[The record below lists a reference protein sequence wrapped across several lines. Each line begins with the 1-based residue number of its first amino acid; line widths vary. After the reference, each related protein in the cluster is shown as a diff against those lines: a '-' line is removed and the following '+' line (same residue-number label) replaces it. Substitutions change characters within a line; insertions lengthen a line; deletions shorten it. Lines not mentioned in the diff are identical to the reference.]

1 MNRRFKNMNR
11 KKRKYS
17 IIRNNGKPS
26 KRKFLGFGYY
36 IQCNGKLSIKNRES
50 LIEKSE
56 IYLNSISNN
65 LNLSTEE
72 KINKGITNELDSNL
86 TDYELLEIWNP
97 IYEKYGFL
105 IPDFKDKWESRHL
118 KEDSNFIKTS
128 NIDKFE
134 SKINELEFRIKL
146 LENKLLK
153 SKYVKGFDF

>member
-1 MNRRFKNMNR
+1 M
-11 KKRKYS
+11 KKYKV
-17 IIRNNGKPS
+17 IRNNGTPS
-26 KRKFLGFGYY
+26 RRKFEGFNFY
-36 IQCNGKLSIKNRES
+36 IQCNEKLSRRNRKE
-50 LIEKSE
+50 LICKSE
-56 IYLNSISNN
+56 VYLNKIFNSIH
-65 LNLSTEE
+65 LTEEE

>member
-1 MNRRFKNMNR
+1 M
-11 KKRKYS
+11 KKYKV
-17 IIRNNGKPS
+17 IRNNGTPS
-26 KRKFLGFGYY
+26 RRKFEGFNFY
-36 IQCNGKLSIKNRES
+36 IQCNEKLSRRNRKE
-50 LIEKSE
+50 LISKSE
-56 IYLNSISNN
+56 VYLNKIFNSIH
-65 LNLSTEE
+65 LTEEE
-72 KINKGITNELDSNL
+72 KINKGITNGLDSNL

>member
-1 MNRRFKNMNR
+1 M
-11 KKRKYS
+11 KKYKV
-17 IIRNNGKPS
+17 IRNNGTPS
-26 KRKFLGFGYY
+26 RRKFEGFNFY
-36 IQCNGKLSIKNRES
+36 IQCNEKLSRRNRKE
-50 LIEKSE
+50 LISKSE
-56 IYLNSISNN
+56 VYLNKIFNSIR
-65 LNLSTEE
+65 LTEE
-72 KINKGITNELDSNL
+72 EKTNKGITNELDSNL

>member
-1 MNRRFKNMNR
+1 M
-11 KKRKYS
+11 KKYKF
-17 IIRNNGKPS
+17 IRNNGTPS
-26 KRKFLGFGYY
+26 RRKFEGFNFY
-36 IQCNGKLSIKNRES
+36 IQCNEKLSRRNRKEIIS
-50 LIEKSE
+50 KSE
-56 IYLNSISNN
+56 VYLNKIFNSIR
-65 LNLSTEE
+65 LTEE
-72 KINKGITNELDSNL
+72 EKTNKGITNELDSNL

>member
-1 MNRRFKNMNR
+1 MNR

-17 IIRNNGKPS
+17 IIRNNGTPS
-26 KRKFLGFGYY
+26 RRKFLGFGYY
-36 IQCNGKLSIKNRES
+36 IQCNGKLSKKNRES
-50 LIEKSE
+50 LIEKSK

-72 KINKGITNELDSNL
+72 KIYRGITDELDSNL

-105 IPDFKDKWESRHL
+105 IPEFKDKWENKHL
-118 KEDSNFIKTS
+118 KEDSNSIKTS
-128 NIDKFE
+128 NVEMFE
-134 SKINELEFRIKL
+134 SKINELEFRIKQ

-153 SKYVKGFDF
+153 NKYIEGMG

>member
-1 MNRRFKNMNR
+1 M
-11 KKRKYS
+11 KKYKT
-17 IIRNNGKPS
+17 IRNNGCS
-26 KRKFLGFGYY
+26 SLRKFKGFNFY
-36 IQCNGKLSIKNRES
+36 IQCNEKLSRRNRKE
-50 LIEKSE
+50 LISKSE
-56 IYLNSISNN
+56 VYLNKIFNSIR
-65 LNLSTEE
+65 LTEE
-72 KINKGITNELDSNL
+72 EKTNKGITNELDSNL

>member
-1 MNRRFKNMNR
+1 M
-11 KKRKYS
+11 KKYKV
-17 IIRNNGKPS
+17 IRNNGTPS
-26 KRKFLGFGYY
+26 RRKFEGFNFY
-36 IQCNGKLSIKNRES
+36 IQCNEKLSLRNRKE
-50 LIEKSE
+50 LISKSE
-56 IYLNSISNN
+56 VYLNKIFNSIR
-65 LNLSTEE
+65 LTEE
-72 KINKGITNELDSNL
+72 EKTNKGITNELDSNL